1 MINKSDE
8 SNKDLD
14 EILQKASDLELDIYE
29 RLISLCKV
37 NGGTRP
43 ISIYV
48 ALLEEGKSYAS
59 ASGDPKNEMRKACI
73 LHLIKLVRS
82 GVLLHDGLDNG
93 AFTDYTL
100 FKPANNDKFRY
111 FCSIITQIEKE
122 RRCNRF
128 SDLAI
133 ELASFPEG
141 EF

>member
-1 MINKSDE
+1 MGILEEFLSQGILVRLLFQYFIYLLSIKIVKYWVLSKFYTVGDLMINKSDE

-48 ALLEEGKSYAS
+48 ALLEEEKTYAS
-59 ASGDPKNEMRKACI
+59 AAGDPKNEMRKACI

-82 GVLLHDGLDNG
+82 GVLV
-93 AFTDYTL
+93 T
-100 FKPANNDKFRY
+100 Y
-111 FCSIITQIEKE
+111 FALTMYFQC
-122 RRCNRF
+122 
-128 SDLAI
+128 
-133 ELASFPEG
+133 
-141 EF
+141 